1 MSDAGNDDSKPPDR
15 PPLATSAE
23 RSAPAPRRHTVESLK
38 ALGFKILPKA
48 SGGGFILPTDR
59 PARMRPPGQ
68 KLPEK
73 P

>member
-38 ALGFKILPKA
+38 ALGFRSCRKLLA
-48 SGGGFILPTDR
+48 AGSSCRPTGR
-59 PARMRPPGQ
+59 RGRRPPGQ